1 MRDSRTVLREAEGE
15 TPAAYLPAKRFL
27 PLAQALGSR
36 ALQDQAQCRRYARR
50 SGPEAPG
57 ARPGFSGSLVTAG
70 RRRYPGWCRCGRM
83 AAAVVTKLCG
93 VAETEAGV
101 TSEVELHLL
110 HITGRYT

>member
-1 MRDSRTVLREAEGE
+1 
-15 TPAAYLPAKRFL
+15 
-27 PLAQALGSR
+27 
-36 ALQDQAQCRRYARR
+36 
-50 SGPEAPG
+50 
-57 ARPGFSGSLVTAG
+57 
-70 RRRYPGWCRCGRM
+70 M